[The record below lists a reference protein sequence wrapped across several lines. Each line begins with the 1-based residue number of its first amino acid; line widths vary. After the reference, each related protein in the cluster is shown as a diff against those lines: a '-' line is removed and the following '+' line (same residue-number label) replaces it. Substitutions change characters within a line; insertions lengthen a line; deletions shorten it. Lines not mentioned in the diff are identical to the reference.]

1 MAPKNTLSGGM
12 GASFEQLSVPA
23 MLTKEDCRE
32 LMWAT
37 YIVFKAA
44 NKPLSASQFRAYFFE
59 TASLIVDYRFARM
72 VRGKSTF
79 RDIVR
84 PISEVIAKL
93 EQSENIG
100 NVLLALGAPPT
111 AEFRPDDE
119 SAQPAIAQ
127 YETLLYG
134 LRKIRDMVPA
144 PPKKRKG
151 KQKAH
156 DLYSVVNR
164 LADIWETFTGE
175 PFTQDWENGEPIS
188 EGAEFVHAI
197 LKIAD
202 PTRLQKVPNVTAR
215 TVTSRR
221 KKSRKR
227 PQPAS

>member
-1 MAPKNTLSGGM
+1 
-12 GASFEQLSVPA
+12 
-23 MLTKEDCRE
+23 
-32 LMWAT
+32 
-37 YIVFKAA
+37 
-44 NKPLSASQFRAYFFE
+44 
-59 TASLIVDYRFARM
+59 M

-79 RDIVR
+79 RAIVH

-100 NVLLALGAPPT
+100 NVLLAFGAPPT
-111 AEFRPDDE
+111 AEFWPDDE
-119 SAQPAIAQ
+119 SLQPAIAQ
-127 YETLLYG
+127 YESLLCG

-164 LADIWETFTGE
+164 LVDIWETFTGK
-175 PFTQDWENGEPIS
+175 PFTQDWENGEPIT
-188 EGAEFVHAI
+188 EGAQFVHAI

-215 TVTSRR
+215 IVTERRKTSRAR
-221 KKSRKR
+221 RQPVSRAR
-227 PQPAS
+227 ATSHL